1 CGGDDDALKKQLD
14 DFLKKTFE
22 QLPEDTDEQPVLT
35 AMLQRVVQYA
45 QLHAQSSGQKEVDT
59 TQMLAAI
66 YQAERSQAVY
76 LLRSQGVNKLDVLNY
91 IAHGIAK
98 ESGEERKPAFIG
110 ADDEPAEVAD
120 PL

>member
-1 CGGDDDALKKQLD
+1 MATLSPA
-14 DFLKKTFE
+14 FA
-22 QLPEDTDEQPVLT
+22 

-98 ESGEERKPAFIG
+98 
-110 ADDEPAEVAD
+110 DDEATPTPAGVPARTSR
-120 PL
+120 PGKSPIR